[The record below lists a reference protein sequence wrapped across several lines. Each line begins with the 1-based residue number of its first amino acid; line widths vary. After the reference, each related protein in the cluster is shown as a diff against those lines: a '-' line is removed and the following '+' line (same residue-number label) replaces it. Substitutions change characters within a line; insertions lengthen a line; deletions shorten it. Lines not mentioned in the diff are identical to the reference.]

1 MCPLLT
7 AKWAI
12 ALLLCNKC
20 HHYKNLSE
28 IQCVICFDSCT
39 QLKIFLAYLKKNSLS
54 KIHLGII
61 SHVFFMRFS
70 SYLRTFQKPKPGTIG
85 TQEGKEG
92 EHLLQLVL
100 VTRTFCGSA
109 ELHLVFFLKVFFW
122 VSTFCQGHVRFSVQK
137 NTHFLKVTWWVCLVK
152 RISNWTWS
160 KLGNVF
166 SIRYEILGGNF
177 QGVLISWLSRN
188 ILQENPCRQPCEGRS
203 GC

>member
-1 MCPLLT
+1 MSKDWQGRFFFPKEFFGLKLKVPKEDVGYSIWCGWTRWCFRPAFFPPPWGHLSHSFWLETTYKMKLGMCPLLT

-61 SHVFFMRFS
+61 SHVFFMRFP

-109 ELHLVFFLKVFFW
+109 ELHLVFF
-122 VSTFCQGHVRFSVQK
+122 
-137 NTHFLKVTWWVCLVK
+137 
-152 RISNWTWS
+152 
-160 KLGNVF
+160 
-166 SIRYEILGGNF
+166 
-177 QGVLISWLSRN
+177 
-188 ILQENPCRQPCEGRS
+188 
-203 GC
+203 